1 MQNRRATSRS
11 QLPSF
16 LIPCPHCGG
25 RMAMKMIKPV
35 FFADDLEEITHV
47 CDGCGSELSR
57 TARLPAKPHGQAP
70 I

>member
-1 MQNRRATSRS
+1 
-11 QLPSF
+11 
-16 LIPCPHCGG
+16 
-25 RMAMKMIKPV
+25 MAMKMIKPV

-57 TARLPAKPHGQAP
+57 TARLPGKPHGQAQ